1 MKKFGYFFLMMLAAS
16 IGICAQ
22 STKVKKVETKP
33 EDSTELTYEREEFD
47 PTRNAAA
54 DLQAAIT
61 KAKKA
66 NKRIILD
73 VGGEWCGWCQFL
85 DYYLIKNKDLA
96 EIIDKNFVWL
106 KVNMS
111 LENENRKFLSK
122 YPEIKNY
129 PHLFVLEK
137 DGTFLHSQD
146 TAELKDRFSFNKQS
160 FTEFLT
166 KWSPT
171 KPAKANKNA
180 IRQRNNN

>member
-1 MKKFGYFFLMMLAAS
+1 MKKFGYTFLMILAAS
-16 IGICAQ
+16 IGIFAQ
-22 STKVKKVETKP
+22 STNVKKVEEKQET
-33 EDSTELTYEREEFD
+33 STEPYEREEFD

-61 KAKKA
+61 KATKA

-96 EIIDKNFVWL
+96 KIVDENFVWL

-111 LENENRKFLSK
+111 LENENKKFLSK

-146 TAELKDRFSFNKQS
+146 TSELKDRFSFNKQS

-166 KWSPT
+166 KWSPAKT
-171 KPAKANKNA
+171 AKANKNA
-180 IRQRNNN
+180 IRQRNNH